1 MLLAIL
7 TSSSAEAEG
16 SWLSWSLEQAGHVSR
31 EAGSALYRGV
41 KDLACIKLECCNQD
55 WSESVR
61 GYLLSRDKNRINFLK
76 INQF

>member
-1 MLLAIL
+1 MRLPGGAWLVLVTIF
-7 TSSSAEAEG
+7 TSSSRASEAGG

-41 KDLACIKLECCNQD
+41 KDLACTKLECCNQD

-61 GYLLSRDKNRINFLK
+61 DGAI
-76 INQF
+76 

>member
-1 MLLAIL
+1 MNNAWRLGVPGGVLVLLAIL

-61 GYLLSRDKNRINFLK
+61 DGSP
-76 INQF
+76 